1 MCELYG
7 ISSNKTISLNESLKL
22 FYKHSAKNPKGWGL
36 AYWNDKSEI
45 TIYNEGKCGND
56 SELLQEILASPIES
70 KVSIGHIRTATVG
83 SMSDNNSHP
92 FTRTDCT
99 GREWTL
105 AHNGNI
111 YIGSQLL
118 PFRDKQIGETDSE
131 CILLYIVDCINKK
144 TERKGRPLN
153 SKERC
158 EIIDSITEEL
168 SKGNKLTL
176 LIYDTEQFYVYTNIK
191 EILYF
196 SSQDDYYCFVG
207 VPLDN
212 NFFWNKVPLNVLI
225 VYSGTNQ
232 IYYGPDHGNEF
243 VKNTPMKFQILL
255 FK

>member
-7 ISSNKTISLNESLKL
+7 ISSNKTISLNETLKL

-36 AYWNDKSEI
+36 AYWNENSEI
-45 TIYNEGKCGND
+45 TIYNEGKFGND
-56 SELLQEILASPIES
+56 SELLQGILAYPIES

-92 FTRTDCT
+92 FTKADCT
-99 GREWTL
+99 GRVWTL

-118 PFRDKQIGETDSE
+118 PFREEQLGETDSE
-131 CILLYIVDCINKK
+131 CILLYLVDCINKETK
-144 TERKGRPLN
+144 KKGSPLN

-158 EIIDSITEEL
+158 EVINCITEEL

-176 LIYDTEQFYVYTNIK
+176 LIYDTEQFYVYTNII
-191 EILYF
+191 EMLYC
-196 SSQDDYYCFVG
+196 SNRDDYLCFVG
-207 VPLDN
+207 VPLEN
-212 NFFWNKVPLNVLI
+212 HFFWNKVPLNVLI

-243 VKNTPMKFQILL
+243 LKTTPMKFHNFTL
-255 FK
+255 